1 MAATGAFLLLAAAA
15 VFVAVRWGTLPDG
28 AKAAI
33 VGGLTGAF
41 LLAGRALRRNLPA
54 TGDVLFHLGAFL
66 VPVDLAG
73 ANLRIGMGWR
83 AHLLAQ
89 ALVCTA
95 SFGALAAVS
104 RSVVL
109 DWAAAGAIVVL
120 AAAVGATTPVP
131 APLALAIVA
140 VALTLV
146 RPRGRAAL
154 AWAALA
160 GLAPVMSLATLSVTG
175 GRGVLTELGFLGH
188 HQLLASG
195 ATGAL
200 AAFVLGRAAHA
211 RRDLPLGLSLC

>member
-1 MAATGAFLLLAAAA
+1 MDTLIRPTGRRTGATWMAATGAFLLLAAAA

-54 TGDVLFHLGAFL
+54 TGEVLFHLGAFL

-83 AHLLAQ
+83 AHLLVQ

-109 DWAAAGAIVVL
+109 DWAAAGAVVVL

-131 APLALAIVA
+131 APLALAIGA
-140 VALTLV
+140 VALTL
-146 RPRGRAAL
+146 
-154 AWAALA
+154 
-160 GLAPVMSLATLSVTG
+160 
-175 GRGVLTELGFLGH
+175 
-188 HQLLASG
+188 
-195 ATGAL
+195 
-200 AAFVLGRAAHA
+200 
-211 RRDLPLGLSLC
+211 